1 MIKMK
6 SRLAGILLLTGL
18 MTATAGATAP
28 DSPLVPF
35 QANFHMDRKGIGSGR
50 LVFALEKVAD
60 GGYVYSSELHPTG
73 LASFFIKL
81 VTQTSYFQVVSGRL
95 QAGTY
100 EFKQT
105 GGQADFETIK
115 FDWDKK
121 FGIVDRDG
129 KPRRKTAI
137 TPEVSDTQLINL
149 VVAADVAAG
158 KLAPEYKFLDHS
170 KISSYTAKALPDAKL
185 TLGDVAYDTKVVE
198 LSDTTGD
205 GTITVWM
212 APVLHYLPVQIHDV
226 DKKSDIIMSMQSIT
240 FSDAAPAAATN
251 SKK

>member
-1 MIKMK
+1 MMKMK

-18 MTATAGATAP
+18 ATAAVATPAP

-50 LVFALEKVAD
+50 LVFALQKASD

-73 LASFFIKL
+73 LAAFFIKL
-81 VTQTSYFQVVSGRL
+81 VTQTSGFQVVDGHLR
-95 QAGTY
+95 AGSY

-105 GGQADFETIK
+105 GGQTDAETIK

-121 FGIVDRDG
+121 VGIVDRDG
-129 KPRRKTAI
+129 KPQRKTAI

-149 VVAADVAAG
+149 VVAADVATG

-170 KISSYTAKALPDAKL
+170 KISTYAAKALPDAKL
-185 TLGDVAYDTKVVE
+185 TLGDVTYDTKIVE
-198 LSDTTGD
+198 LSDTSGD

-226 DKKSDIIMSMQSIT
+226 DKKSDIIMTMQDIA
-240 FSDAAPAAATN
+240 FSKPAPAAAT
-251 SKK
+251 KPAG